1 MNKTYVTDINGTEL
15 PMGATVHPDAAFH
28 FAYQGRNTAGA
39 QEWRCTPIR
48 NGHLGLT
55 PRAIFTSFYEDSSA
69 RGTFTMGWLLFR
81 QMLAFEKTQAWLA
94 DLAHQHTLAA

>member
-1 MNKTYVTDINGTEL
+1 MNHTYVTDQNGIEI
-15 PMGATVHPDAAFH
+15 PVGAAVHPDAAFH

-55 PRAIFTSFYEDSSA
+55 PRATFTSYYEDSSA
-69 RGTFTMGWLLFR
+69 KGALTMGLLLFR
-81 QMLAFEKTQAWLA
+81 QMLAHEKIQAWLA
-94 DLAHQHTLAA
+94 DLARQQALAA